1 MRGKLRKAKLK
12 TDRYSLYIDYYPPV
26 WNPHTNKYT
35 RREYLS
41 LYLYKRPQNA
51 LEREEN
57 ALATEI
63 ARKIYIKR
71 MKSLMLDAHGIFNKD
86 ILEGDFYYYFKT
98 FIKKK
103 QKDDI
108 ETPLYTSAFHHLKK
122 WRPENLKFRH
132 IDELFLEGFKSYLK
146 SANFIKSKTNR
157 LKLNSQ
163 ASYYDK
169 VAAVV
174 HQAFVDRYLPEDYTL
189 RVRRIPNGAS
199 LAEKLELEDF
209 ERLNATPCEDEL
221 VYRSS
226 VFAYL
231 SGFRYSAIAAFRWK
245 HLKYSDT
252 LNCSYVYLIDPK
264 TDKPIKHF
272 ISAEAVDILGEKG
285 KDEDVVF
292 PGLTYYRVRKGLQK
306 WFGTAGLGNKAR
318 FHNWRRR
325 YASNLNY
332 NDVDLYVIKEML
344 NHKYVSTTEL
354 YIDVHDLPKARAA
367 NKMTSR
373 KKKKIHEK
381 END

>member
-12 TDRYSLYIDYYPPV
+12 SQRYSLYIDYYPPV
-26 WNPHTNKYT
+26 WNPHTNRYT

-41 LYLYKRPQNA
+41 LYLHKNPANA

-57 ALATEI
+57 TLSTEI
-63 ARKIYIKR
+63 AGKIYIKR

-86 ILEGDFYYYFKT
+86 ILEGDFYHYFKT

-103 QKDDI
+103 EKDDI
-108 ETPLYTSAFHHLKK
+108 ETPLYISAFCHLKK
-122 WRPENLKFRH
+122 WRPENLKFKH
-132 IDELFLEGFKSYLK
+132 IDELFLAGFKSYLK

-157 LKLNSQ
+157 LKPNSQ

-169 VAAVV
+169 IAAVV
-174 HQAFVDRYLPEDYTL
+174 HHAFVDRYLPEDYTL
-189 RVRRIPNGAS
+189 RVQRIPNEAS

-209 ERLNATPCEDEL
+209 EKLNATPYDDEL

-231 SGFRYSAIAAFRWK
+231 SGFRYSAIEAFRWK

-264 TDKPIKHF
+264 TDRPIKHF
-272 ISAEAVDILGEKG
+272 ISPEAVDILGERG
-285 KDEDVVF
+285 NDEDPVF
-292 PGLTYYRVRKGLQK
+292 ADLTYYRVRKGLQK
-306 WFGTAGLGNKAR
+306 WFKAAGLENKAR

-344 NHKYVSTTEL
+344 NHKKVSTTEL
-354 YIDVHDLPKARAA
+354 YIDVHETTKAKAA
-367 NKMTSR
+367 NKMTIR
-373 KKKKIHEK
+373 KEIPNGK
-381 END
+381 ENS

>member
-1 MRGKLRKAKLK
+1 
-12 TDRYSLYIDYYPPV
+12 V
-26 WNPHTNKYT
+26 WNPHTNRYT

-41 LYLYKRPQNA
+41 LYLHKNPANA

-57 ALATEI
+57 TLSTEI
-63 ARKIYIKR
+63 AGKIYIKR

-86 ILEGDFYYYFKT
+86 ILEGDFYHYFKT

-103 QKDDI
+103 EKDDI
-108 ETPLYTSAFHHLKK
+108 ETPLYISAFCHLKK
-122 WRPENLKFRH
+122 WRPENLKFKH
-132 IDELFLEGFKSYLK
+132 IDELFLAGFKSYLK

-157 LKLNSQ
+157 LKPNSQ

-169 VAAVV
+169 IAAVV
-174 HQAFVDRYLPEDYTL
+174 HHAFVDRYLPEDYTL
-189 RVRRIPNGAS
+189 RVQRIPNEAS

-209 ERLNATPCEDEL
+209 EKLNATPYDDEL

-231 SGFRYSAIAAFRWK
+231 SGFRYSAIEAFRWK

-264 TDKPIKHF
+264 TDRPIKHF
-272 ISAEAVDILGEKG
+272 ISPEAVDILGERG
-285 KDEDVVF
+285 NDEDPVF
-292 PGLTYYRVRKGLQK
+292 ADLTYYRVRKGLQK
-306 WFGTAGLGNKAR
+306 WFKAAGLENKAR

-344 NHKYVSTTEL
+344 NHKKVSTTEL
-354 YIDVHDLPKARAA
+354 YIDVHETTKAKAA
-367 NKMTSR
+367 NKMTIR
-373 KKKKIHEK
+373 KEIPNGK
-381 END
+381 ENS